1 MTPEYTAVF
10 EELKQ
15 LGQVK
20 ADTQRK
26 IDELSAKLKKIC
38 DHKWHNGTSALTF
51 PHKSMIC
58 MACGLARSYPE
69 GS

>member
-1 MTPEYTAVF
+1 MTPEYTAAF
-10 EELKQ
+10 EEIKQ

-38 DHKWHNGTSALTF
+38 DHKYHNGASALTNRSHF
-51 PHKSMIC
+51 AIC
-58 MACGLARSYPE
+58 MACGSVHPLTE
-69 GS
+69 VG